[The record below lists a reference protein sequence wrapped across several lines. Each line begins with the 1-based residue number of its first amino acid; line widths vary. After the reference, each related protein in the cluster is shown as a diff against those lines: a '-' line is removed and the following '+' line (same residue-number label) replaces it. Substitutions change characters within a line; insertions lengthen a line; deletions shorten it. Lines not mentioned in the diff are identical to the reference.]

1 MNNNLITTIPV
12 AVAVFL
18 FSSCGKKIAETKPIR
33 KDVTETVFASGI
45 LEAKN
50 TYNLTA
56 QADGYLIQINFNE
69 GDIVPVGKVL
79 AVLDNKEAGLNQ
91 QSAADLYNIA
101 QSNTQSNAPALQQ
114 AQNSITISKQKMELD
129 LVNYERYQKLWA
141 NNSIAKIDADN
152 AELQYKTAKA
162 NYQSAAEN
170 YKQLLQQASQQ
181 VINTKVAKNINTV
194 ITGKNQIK
202 AVVAGKVFKK
212 YKQTGDYVKKG
223 ETIALMGFAENIYAK
238 VNIDEGNI
246 SKIKIGQEAFIQLN
260 TNKERIYKAVV
271 SEIYPSFDEAT
282 QSFICKLSFT
292 DTLDFTIVN
301 TQLQSN
307 IVVAINKNALLIPRN
322 YLDFG
327 GNVQVKDKKEKVKVV
342 TKFVSNDWVQVLSGI
357 DENTVLVTD
366 NISENKTTTSE
377 AGAQMQQ

>member
-1 MNNNLITTIPV
+1 MNNKLITAVTLV
-12 AVAVFL
+12 VAVFL

-56 QADGYLIQINFNE
+56 QADGYLTQINFNE
-69 GDIVPVGKVL
+69 GDMVPVGKVL

-91 QSAADLYNIA
+91 QSAAELYNIA

-114 AQNSITISKQKMELD
+114 AQNSIAISKQKMELD
-129 LVNYERYQKLWA
+129 LVNYERYLKLWA
-141 NNSIAKIDADN
+141 NNSIAKIDLDN

-162 NYQSAAEN
+162 NYQSAVEN
-170 YKQLLQQASQQ
+170 YKQLLQQAGQQ

-307 IVVAINKNALLIPRN
+307 IVVGINKNALLIPRN

>member
-1 MNNNLITTIPV
+1 MNNKLITAVTLV
-12 AVAVFL
+12 VAVFL

-56 QADGYLIQINFNE
+56 QADGYLTQINFNE

-91 QSAADLYNIA
+91 QSAAELYNIA

-129 LVNYERYQKLWA
+129 LVNYERYLKLWA
-141 NNSIAKIDADN
+141 NNSIAKIDLDN

-170 YKQLLQQASQQ
+170 YKQLLQQAGQQ

-260 TNKERIYKAVV
+260 TNKEKIYKAVV

-307 IVVAINKNALLIPRN
+307 IVVGINKNALLIPRN

>member
-1 MNNNLITTIPV
+1 MNNKLITAIPV

-56 QADGYLIQINFNE
+56 QADGYLTQINFND

-91 QSAADLYNIA
+91 QSAAELYNIA

-114 AQNSITISKQKMELD
+114 AQNSIVISKQKMELD
-129 LVNYERYQKLWA
+129 LVNYERYLKLWA
-141 NNSIAKIDADN
+141 NNSIAKIDLDN
-152 AELQYKTAKA
+152 AELQYKTAKS
-162 NYQSAAEN
+162 NYQSAVEN

-246 SKIKIGQEAFIQLN
+246 SKIKIGQQAFIQLN
-260 TNKERIYKAVV
+260 TNKEKIYKAVV

-307 IVVAINKNALLIPRN
+307 IVVGINKNALLIPRN

-327 GNVQVKDKKEKVKVV
+327 GNVQVKGKNEKIKVV

-357 DENTVLVTD
+357 NENTVLVTD
-366 NISENKTTTSE
+366 NISENKTATSE